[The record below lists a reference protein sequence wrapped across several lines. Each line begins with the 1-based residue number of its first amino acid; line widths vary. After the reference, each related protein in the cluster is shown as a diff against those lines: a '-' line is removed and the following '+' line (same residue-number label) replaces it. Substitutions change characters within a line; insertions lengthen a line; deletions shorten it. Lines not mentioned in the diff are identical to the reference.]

1 MKRATGTPAGSA
13 APSGLRPRIGM
24 FCFLISKDW
33 RTALDRDLG
42 PFGLRAQQAAALLR
56 CSQPPGA
63 HPSRLAALLG
73 TDAAGV
79 TGLIDQLEEKG
90 LARRRPDPAD
100 RRAVIVAP
108 TRAGAALVPRLRQVF
123 LDLHHQAVAGFSKDE
138 AACLEGLLERLHANL
153 AKQLTIRAAATESA

>member
-1 MKRATGTPAGSA
+1 
-13 APSGLRPRIGM
+13 M

-33 RTALDRDLG
+33 RTALDRDLA
-42 PFGLRAQQAAALLR
+42 PLGLRAQQAAALLR
-56 CSQPPGA
+56 CSQPPGL
-63 HPSRLAALLG
+63 HPSRLASLLG

-108 TRAGAALVPRLRQVF
+108 TKAGAALVPRLAQVF
-123 LDLHHQAVAGFSKDE
+123 QGLHRQAVAGLSPDE
-138 AACLEGLLERLHANL
+138 ASSLEGLLERLHANL
-153 AKQLTIRAAATESA
+153 VKQLTIRARATERA